1 MAKMPGFDQCPT
13 LLSSM
18 NSDSIR
24 FLCFLFEYILPK
36 IWINLYFSVIINN
49 NFKYYVL
56 RNVLHTIRLSI
67 NV

>member
-1 MAKMPGFDQCPT
+1 MKKMHGFVQRPT
-13 LLSSM
+13 LLLSM

-24 FLCFLFEYILPK
+24 FLCFLFQYILPK
-36 IWINLYFSVIINN
+36 ILINLYFSVNMNN
-49 NFKYYVL
+49 NCKYYVI